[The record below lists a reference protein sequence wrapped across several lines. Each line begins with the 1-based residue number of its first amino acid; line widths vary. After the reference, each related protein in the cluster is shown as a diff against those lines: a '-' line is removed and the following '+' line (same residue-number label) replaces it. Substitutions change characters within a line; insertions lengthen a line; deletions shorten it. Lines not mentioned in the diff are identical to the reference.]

1 MEKKIYTVTEATL
14 DDLNDFSCKMEALKG
29 NISML
34 HSLIWAVADDLDDLD
49 EQAIYQASMLVETL
63 LEIAV
68 IRDTEIAELVHRIET
83 QGNDTA
89 DGMEQE

>member
-1 MEKKIYTVTEATL
+1 MEKKIYTVTEDTM

-34 HSLIWAVADDLDDLD
+34 HSLIWAVADDLD

-68 IRDTEIAELVHRIET
+68 IRDTEINEIVHRIES
-83 QGNDTA
+83 QGSDT
-89 DGMEQE
+89 DE

>member
-14 DDLNDFSCKMEALKG
+14 DDLNDFSCKMETLKG

-34 HSLIWAVADDLDDLD
+34 HSLIWAVADDLD

-63 LEIAV
+63 VEIAV
-68 IRDTEIAELVHRIET
+68 IRDTEINEIVHRIET
-83 QGNDTA
+83 QGSDT
-89 DGMEQE
+89 DE

>member
-1 MEKKIYTVTEATL
+1 MEKKIYTVTEATMN
-14 DDLNDFSCKMEALKG
+14 DLNDFSCKMEALRG

-34 HSLIWAVADDLDDLD
+34 HSLLWAIADDLD

-68 IRDTEIAELVHRIET
+68 IRDTEIAELVHQIET
-83 QGNDTA
+83 QGSDT
-89 DGMEQE
+89 DE